1 MKSLKKW
8 LLTGLLIWLP
18 FAITLWVLSSIISTM
33 DSMVNWLPSALQPT
47 RWFGMAIPGSGLV
60 LALLVVLVT
69 GFLAANILG
78 QKVVQLWDALLGRIP
93 VVKTIYNSVK
103 QVSDTLLSGS
113 GQAFSKALLI
123 RFPHQDIWTIAF
135 LTGTPSKQVAEHLDE
150 DFVSVY
156 VPTTPNPT
164 GGYFLL
170 VPKSATRELDM
181 SVDDALKYIIS
192 MGVVSPSKSIKP
204 IKPSLPH

>member
-123 RFPHQDIWTIAF
+123 RFPHQDI
-135 LTGTPSKQVAEHLDE
+135 
-150 DFVSVY
+150 
-156 VPTTPNPT
+156 
-164 GGYFLL
+164 
-170 VPKSATRELDM
+170 
-181 SVDDALKYIIS
+181 
-192 MGVVSPSKSIKP
+192 
-204 IKPSLPH
+204 